1 MKIYMYY
8 NPNPRGRSVGDCT
21 VRAVS
26 AALGVSWDAAFRGIA
41 RQARSM
47 ADMPSADAVW
57 GAYLK
62 SRGFRRRTIAN
73 TCPDCYTA
81 ADFAR
86 EHPHGVYVLAFGG
99 HREQP
104 AKQNTEQGVMY
115 ATKTDLKDV
124 LDVVDDLKRQLDEM
138 RLKMQNNAPEEVL

>member
-1 MKIYMYY
+1 MKIYRYY

-41 RQARSM
+41 GQARSM

-99 HREQP
+99 HVATVRDGVLLDSWDSSDLIP
-104 AKQNTEQGVMY
+104 VYYYAKE
-115 ATKTDLKDV
+115 D
-124 LDVVDDLKRQLDEM
+124 
-138 RLKMQNNAPEEVL
+138 

>member
-1 MKIYMYY
+1 MKIYRYY

-21 VRAVS
+21 VRAVL

-47 ADMPSADAVW
+47 ADMPSAVALWDKSAPSV
-57 GAYLK
+57 YLK
-62 SRGFRRRTIAN
+62 KSDMTGRPSMVIYDLVERRK
-73 TCPDCYTA
+73 
-81 ADFAR
+81 
-86 EHPHGVYVLAFGG
+86 
-99 HREQP
+99 QP
-104 AKQNTEQGVMY
+104 AKQNTEQGILY

-138 RLKMQNNAPEEVL
+138 RLKTQNNAPDDVL